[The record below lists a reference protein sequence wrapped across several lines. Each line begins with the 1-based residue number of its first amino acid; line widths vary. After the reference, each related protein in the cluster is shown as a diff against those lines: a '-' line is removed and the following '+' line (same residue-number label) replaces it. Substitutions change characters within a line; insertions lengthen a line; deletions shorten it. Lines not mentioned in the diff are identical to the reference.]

1 MFAGDAPASINA
13 GRAFL
18 YALALQSVLDVSAI
32 TSDEQWLVWS
42 EDLATTAAEKF
53 TGNGFLKESPDEAKL
68 IDLPVTD
75 LVMLFDDSTAGLVS
89 LAESRLQQ
97 IGRPLVLSFSE
108 LATPMPTYAMDRPI
122 LHTDLLLATVTRH
135 YKITVV
141 VGAGVSPELKSAVER
156 LPLRSVQRR
165 LAKPDDKVPDGS
177 VQILLSGAES
187 LNVSTPAALKE
198 ALLPSSVK

>member
-1 MFAGDAPASINA
+1 
-13 GRAFL
+13 
-18 YALALQSVLDVSAI
+18 
-32 TSDEQWLVWS
+32 
-42 EDLATTAAEKF
+42 
-53 TGNGFLKESPDEAKL
+53 
-68 IDLPVTD
+68 
-75 LVMLFDDSTAGLVS
+75 
-89 LAESRLQQ
+89 
-97 IGRPLVLSFSE
+97 VLSFSE